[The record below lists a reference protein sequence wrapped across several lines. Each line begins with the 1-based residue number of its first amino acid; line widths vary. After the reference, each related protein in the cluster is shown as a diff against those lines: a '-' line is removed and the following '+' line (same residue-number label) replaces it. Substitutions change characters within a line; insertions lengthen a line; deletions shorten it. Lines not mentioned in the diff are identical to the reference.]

1 MNYRKALEYIHNTNR
16 FGSKL
21 GLENM
26 NILLNEMGNPQ
37 ENLKFIHIAGTNG
50 KGSTSILLHN
60 ILKEQGYKVGLFT
73 SPYIEEFTER
83 IQINGIHIKR
93 EALAELTQKIKK
105 TIDEM
110 IAKGL
115 QHPTEF
121 EIVTALGLLYFER
134 EKTDIVV
141 LEVGLGGRLDAT
153 NIISNTEL
161 SIITAIG
168 QDHTLQLGKSM
179 TEIAREKAG
188 IIKQNGR
195 VVVYPQSKDIEEVI
209 GQIAKKRKADL
220 YFTTEKDIKSLKTSL
235 EGQVFSY
242 KGKNLLLPRVEM
254 KLLGKH
260 QILNALTI
268 LKAIEILNTRAFNI
282 KEKAILT
289 GFKNT
294 VWPGRFEIISKEP
307 YIILDGAHNSQ
318 GAQAFSE
325 TMQEYF
331 FKKKVILFLG
341 VLGDKNI
348 EEMLSFFLPIASE
361 IFTLTP
367 SNPRAMKAEVLAEKI
382 RKMDKKIKVQSID
395 SMDEAVQWT
404 KKSKP
409 EEIMVFIGS
418 LYLIGDV
425 RGKLLQ
431 Q

>member
-220 YFTTEKDIKSLKTSL
+220 YFTRKKDIKSLKTSL